1 MPEKNRK
8 GFFKKTREGSAKI
21 GRIFRPFFRWEV
33 AGLLGVFFGLLLLI
47 SLVTYDATDNE
58 KLSRFSFGALFHP
71 KEVVTFN
78 KAGIL
83 GAWLAYSFFAQSGFL
98 AFVLGLFALVLGSQ
112 LFLKKNWNRL
122 YFKALPFVVFY
133 VLFAVI
139 VDTVLHQETYAFD
152 GEPSF
157 GGQFSFGIA
166 AFLAA
171 LIGQVGAVVFL
182 LVLSLALSVL
192 FRPEL
197 LNLKLSKP
205 SLPAVRFPTAKPKA
219 ESSATSPMLTER
231 AVPSTGFGT
240 SQGGA
245 AVKKESG
252 LKKFWGKFKDFGKV
266 EIEKE
271 RRQQEASRTTKAG
284 GAVATPDV
292 VEPEEA
298 GMPSKK
304 KLAGGAV
311 PVQQESFFKELSD
324 TLRIVKTPDPDLG
337 KYEYPSLALLADPP
351 SGQRGITREEI
362 GRLSDTLEKTLATF
376 GVAIEDAIEAHP
388 GPIITRFEFKPAAGI
403 KINQIVSLADD
414 LALALQAK
422 RIRVVAPIPG
432 KAAVGIEVPNPN
444 PQTVYLK
451 EILASNAFADESAR
465 LPLAFGKSI
474 SGEPVAYDLAR
485 MPHLL
490 IAGATGSGKSVCL
503 NGLITSLLYRKHPA
517 ELRFIFIDPK
527 MLELSVYAGIPHLE
541 RAVVTSPRIAEKV
554 LADAVVEMEERYR
567 ALAKASVRNIEDYNK
582 KKKTAERLPYLVIVV
597 DELADLMMS
606 SVSTRTETLITR
618 LAQMAR
624 AVGIHLVLAT
634 QRPSVDVITG
644 LIKANFSSRI
654 AFQVASK
661 VDSRTI
667 LDANGAEKLLGSG
680 DMLFMYTGRPEPERI
695 HGAFISGAETEA
707 LVDFLK
713 TQAYQVPPM
722 DNFVV
727 TPEAELEEEENDDRP
742 DDLFRQAV
750 ELVVRHRQ
758 GSVSLLQRRLGI
770 GYQRAARLIDQ
781 LEAAGIVGPYD
792 GSKARE
798 VLVGKDYLEKQ
809 GSAPLPPM
817 N

>member
-1 MPEKNRK
+1 MPEKSKK
-8 GFFKKTREGSAKI
+8 GFFKKTKDNGAKI

-47 SLVTYDATDNE
+47 SLVTYDSSDNE

-71 KEVVTFN
+71 KEVLTAN

-83 GAWLAYSFFAQSGFL
+83 GAWLAYNFYAQSGFF
-98 AFVLGLFALVLGSQ
+98 AIVLGLFALVFGSQ
-112 LFLKKNWNRL
+112 LFLKKNWSRVYL
-122 YFKALPFVVFY
+122 KAAPFVIYY

-139 VDTVLHQETYAFD
+139 VDAVLHQETYVFD
-152 GEPSF
+152 GEPTF

-166 AFLAA
+166 SFLMA
-171 LIGQVGAVVFL
+171 LMGQVGSVVL
-182 LVLSLALSVL
+182 LLALALALVVL
-192 FRPEL
+192 FKPEL
-197 LNLKLSKP
+197 LKMKFKKP
-205 SLPAVRFPTAKPKA
+205 EIPSVRFPTAKPKEEASLAMAA
-219 ESSATSPMLTER
+219 ERPIR
-231 AVPSTGFGT
+231 GAV
-240 SQGGA
+240 
-245 AVKKESG
+245 AVKKESSW
-252 LKKFWGKFKDFGKV
+252 KKFWNTFKDFGKV
-266 EIEKE
+266 EIEKTRTPE
-271 RRQQEASRTTKAG
+271 VSRTTKAG
-284 GAVATPDV
+284 AAVAAPEV

-298 GMPSKK
+298 ALPPKK
-304 KLAGGAV
+304 KSGAVV

-324 TLRIVKTPDPDLG
+324 TLKIVKSPDPDLG

-351 SGQRGITREEI
+351 TGQRGISREEI

-376 GVAIEDAIEAHP
+376 GVAIEDQIEAHP
-388 GPIITRFEFKPAAGI
+388 GPIITRFEFKPAAGV

-451 EILASNAFADESAR
+451 EILASNAFGDEGMR
-465 LPLAFGKSI
+465 LPMALGKSI
-474 SGEPVAYDLAR
+474 GGEAVAYDLAK

-503 NGLITSLLYRKHPA
+503 NALITSLLYRKHPA

-554 LADAVVEMEERYR
+554 LADAVIEMEERYR

-582 KKKTAERLPYLVIVV
+582 KKKTNERLPYLVIIV

-667 LDANGAEKLLGSG
+667 LDGNGAEKLLGSG

-707 LVDFLK
+707 LVGFLK
-713 TQAYQVPPM
+713 GQNYEVPPM
-722 DNFVV
+722 DNFAV
-727 TPEAELEEEENDDRP
+727 TPEAELEEETNDDRP

-758 GSVSLLQRRLGI
+758 GSVSLLQRRLGV

-798 VLVGKDYLEKQ
+798 VLVDKDYLAKQ
-809 GSAPLPPM
+809 GSTPLPPV

>member
-1 MPEKNRK
+1 MPEKSKK
-8 GFFKKTREGSAKI
+8 GFFKKTRDNGAKI
-21 GRIFRPFFRWEV
+21 GRLFRPFFRWEV

-47 SLVTYDATDNE
+47 SLVTYDSSDNE

-71 KEVVTFN
+71 KEVLTAN

-83 GAWLAYSFFAQSGFL
+83 GAWLAYNFYAQAGFF
-98 AFVLGLFALVLGSQ
+98 AFVLGLFALVFGSQ
-112 LFLKKNWNRL
+112 LFLKKNWSRL
-122 YFKALPFVVFY
+122 YFKTAPFVIY
-133 VLFAVI
+133 YILFAVI
-139 VDTVLHQETYAFD
+139 VDSVLHQELYQFD

-166 AFLAA
+166 SFLSA
-171 LIGQVGAVVFL
+171 LIGQVGAVVL
-182 LVLSLALSVL
+182 LLALALALVVL
-192 FRPEL
+192 FKPSL
-197 LNLKLSKP
+197 LNLKLKKP
-205 SLPAVRFPTAKPKA
+205 ELPSVRFPTAKPKA
-219 ESSATSPMLTER
+219 ESATVAPMMAER
-231 AVPSTGFGT
+231 HPLPREE
-240 SQGGA
+240 
-245 AVKKESG
+245 KKESG
-252 LKKFWGKFKDFGKV
+252 LKKFWKTFKDFGKV
-266 EIEKE
+266 EIDKTHQSEI
-271 RRQQEASRTTKAG
+271 SRTAKAAGAALAPEVAEPEESAAPPKKKAG
-284 GAVATPDV
+284 GA
-292 VEPEEA
+292 
-298 GMPSKK
+298 
-304 KLAGGAV
+304 L

-324 TLRIVKTPDPDLG
+324 TLKIVKTPDPDLG
-337 KYEYPSLALLADPP
+337 KYEYPSLVLLADPP
-351 SGQRGITREEI
+351 TGQRGITREEI

-376 GVAIEDAIEAHP
+376 GVAIEDQIEAHP
-388 GPIITRFEFKPAAGI
+388 GPIITRFEFKPAAGV

-414 LALALQAK
+414 LALAMQAK

-451 EILASNAFADESAR
+451 EILASNAFADEGMR
-465 LPLAFGKSI
+465 LPMALGKTI
-474 SGEPVAYDLAR
+474 GGEAIAYDLAR

-503 NGLITSLLYRKHPA
+503 NALITSLLYRKHPA

-582 KKKTAERLPYLVIVV
+582 KKKANERLPYLVIVV

-695 HGAFISGAETEA
+695 HGAFISGAETEG

-713 TQAYQVPPM
+713 GQAYQVPPM
-722 DNFVV
+722 DNFAV

-798 VLVGKDYLEKQ
+798 VLVDKDYLAKQ
-809 GSAPLPPM
+809 GSAPLPPV

>member
-1 MPEKNRK
+1 MPEKSKK
-8 GFFKKTREGSAKI
+8 GFFKKTKENGVKI

-47 SLVTYDATDNE
+47 SLVTYDAADNE

-71 KEVVTFN
+71 KEVLTFN

-83 GAWLAYSFFAQSGFL
+83 GAWLAYNFYAQTGFF
-98 AFVLGLFALVLGSQ
+98 AFVLGLFALVFGSQ
-112 LFLKKNWNRL
+112 LFLKKNWSKL
-122 YFKALPFVVFY
+122 YFKTLPLVVYY
-133 VLFAVI
+133 VLFAVT
-139 VDTVLHQETYAFD
+139 VDAVLHQEAYVFD
-152 GEPSF
+152 GKPSF
-157 GGQFSFGIA
+157 GGNFSFGIA
-166 AFLAA
+166 SFLAA
-171 LIGQVGAVVFL
+171 LIGPVGAVVLL
-182 LVLSLALSVL
+182 LVMALALSVL
-192 FRPEL
+192 FKPEL
-197 LNLKLSKP
+197 LNLKLKKP
-205 SLPAVRFPTAKPKA
+205 EIPSVRFPTTKPKA
-219 ESSATSPMLTER
+219 EPSSTSPMMAER
-231 AVPSTGFGT
+231 PIR
-240 SQGGA
+240 GA
-245 AVKKESG
+245 TVLKKESG
-252 LKKFWGKFKDFGKV
+252 LKKFWDKFKDFGKV
-266 EIEKE
+266 DIEGE
-271 RRQQEASRTTKAG
+271 RRQSEAFRGAKAG
-284 GAVATPDV
+284 GAVAVPEV
-292 VEPEEA
+292 MEPETAVET
-298 GMPSKK
+298 PKK
-304 KLAGGAV
+304 KHSGGAV
-311 PVQQESFFKELSD
+311 PVEQESFFRELSD
-324 TLRIVKTPDPDLG
+324 TLKIVKTPDPDLG

-351 SGQRGITREEI
+351 QGQRGITREEI

-376 GVAIEDAIEAHP
+376 GVAIEDQIEAHP
-388 GPIITRFEFKPAAGI
+388 GPIITRFEFKPAAGV

-451 EILASNAFADESAR
+451 EILASNAFADEGMR
-465 LPLAFGKSI
+465 LPMALGKTI
-474 SGEPVAYDLAR
+474 GGEAIAYDLAR

-503 NGLITSLLYRKHPA
+503 NVLVTSLLYRKHPA
-517 ELRFIFIDPK
+517 EMRFIFIDPK

-567 ALAKASVRNIEDYNK
+567 ALAKASVRNIEDYNRK
-582 KKKTAERLPYLVIVV
+582 KKANERLPYLVIVV

-707 LVDFLK
+707 LVNFLK
-713 TQAYQVPPM
+713 GQSYEVPPM

-742 DDLFRQAV
+742 DDLFRQAI

-798 VLVGKDYLEKQ
+798 VLVDKDYLVKQ
-809 GSAPLPPM
+809 GSTPLPPV

>member
-1 MPEKNRK
+1 MGR
-8 GFFKKTREGSAKI
+8 FFQ
-21 GRIFRPFFRWEV
+21 PLFRWEV

-47 SLVTYDATDNE
+47 SLLTYNTGDNE
-58 KLSRFSFGALFHP
+58 KLSRFSFWALFHP
-71 KEVVTFN
+71 KEVATAN
-78 KAGIL
+78 KAGIF
-83 GAWLAYSFFAQSGFL
+83 GAWLAYNFYAQTGFFAFII
-98 AFVLGLFALVLGSQ
+98 ALFSLSAGSQ
-112 LFLKKNWNRL
+112 LFLKKNWSKL
-122 YFKALPFVVFY
+122 YFKVLPFVVFY
-133 VLFAVI
+133 FLFAVV
-139 VDTVLHQETYAFD
+139 VDTVLHRETYEFS
-152 GEPSF
+152 GIPSF
-157 GGQFSFGIA
+157 GGHFSFGA
-166 AFLAA
+166 ASFLTA
-171 LIGQVGAVVFL
+171 LIGPVGSVAFL
-182 LVLSLALSVL
+182 FVLALAMAFL
-192 FRPEL
+192 FWPQI
-197 LNLKLSKP
+197 LNLKLKKP
-205 SLPAVRFPTAKPKA
+205 ALPSVLFPGGGRKEEETALPASGRTVPTA
-219 ESSATSPMLTER
+219 SFATGRTATAKS
-231 AVPSTGFGT
+231 
-240 SQGGA
+240 
-245 AVKKESG
+245 ESG
-252 LKKFWGKFKDFGKV
+252 LKKLWGRIRDFGKV
-266 EIEKE
+266 DVERNGRKE
-271 RRQQEASRTTKAG
+271 ESKLPRTS
-284 GAVATPDV
+284 GAVASPVDTETP
-292 VEPEEA
+292 EPA
-298 GMPSKK
+298 ATPKK
-304 KLAGGAV
+304 KSSGAAV

-324 TLRIVKTPDPDLG
+324 TLKIVKTPDPDLG
-337 KYEYPSLALLADPP
+337 KYEYPSLSLLADPP

-376 GVAIEDAIEAHP
+376 GVAIEDQIEAHP
-388 GPIITRFEFKPAAGI
+388 GPIITRFEFKPAAGV
-403 KINQIVSLADD
+403 KINQIVTLADD

-432 KAAVGIEVPNPN
+432 KAAVGIEVPNPH

-451 EILASNAFADESAR
+451 EILSSTAFADEEMR
-465 LPLAFGKSI
+465 LPMALGKKI
-474 SGEPVAYDLAR
+474 GGEPVAYDLSK

-503 NGLITSLLYRKHPA
+503 NSLVTSLLYRKHPA

-567 ALAKASVRNIEDYNK
+567 ALAKASVRNIEDYNRK
-582 KKKTAERLPYLVIVV
+582 KKANERLPYLVIVV

-707 LVDFLK
+707 LVGFLK
-713 TQAYQVPPM
+713 SQSYEVPPL
-722 DNFVV
+722 DNFAI

-742 DDLFRQAV
+742 DELFRQAV

-798 VLVGKDYLEKQ
+798 VLVEKDYLEQQK
-809 GSAPLPPM
+809 SAPQQGPVK
-817 N
+817 

>member
-1 MPEKNRK
+1 MPEKSKK
-8 GFFKKTREGSAKI
+8 GFFRNTKETGKRL
-21 GRIFRPFFRWEV
+21 GRIFAPLFRWEV
-33 AGLLGVFFGLLLLI
+33 LGLLGVFFGLLLLI
-47 SLVTYDATDNE
+47 SLITYEASDNE
-58 KLSRFSFGALFHP
+58 KLPRFSLGVLFHP
-71 KEVVTFN
+71 EEVVTAN

-83 GAWLAYSFFAQSGFL
+83 GAWLAYNFYAQTGFFA
-98 AFVLGLFALVLGSQ
+98 FVIGVLALVAGSQ
-112 LFLKKNWNRL
+112 LFLKKNWDRL
-122 YFKALPFVVFY
+122 YLKVLPFVLFY
-133 VLFAVI
+133 VLFAVV
-139 VDTVLHQETYAFD
+139 VDTVLHQEVYDFD
-152 GEPSF
+152 GTPTF
-157 GGQFSFGIA
+157 GGHFSFGA
-166 AFLAA
+166 SAFLSA
-171 LIGQVGAVVFL
+171 LVGPVGAVVFL
-182 LVLSLALSVL
+182 LVLALALSIL
-192 FRPEL
+192 FKPSL
-197 LNLKLSKP
+197 LNLKLKKP
-205 SLPAVRFPTAKPKA
+205 ILPAVRFPTAKSKTELSTGVGQA
-219 ESSATSPMLTER
+219 LSAASSTLTER
-231 AVPSTGFGT
+231 AVR
-240 SQGGA
+240 GA
-245 AVKKESG
+245 TALKEASG
-252 LKKFWGKFKDFGKV
+252 LRKFWQKVKDFGRVDLDKTRQRDLLRMSKV
-266 EIEKE
+266 EPAVAAPDGFEP
-271 RRQQEASRTTKAG
+271 Q
-284 GAVATPDV
+284 GAVA
-292 VEPEEA
+292 A
-298 GMPSKK
+298 SKK
-304 KLAGGAV
+304 KGIGVAGSGE
-311 PVQQESFFKELSD
+311 QESFFKELSD
-324 TLRIVKTPDPDLG
+324 TLRIVKPPESDLG
-337 KYEYPSLALLADPP
+337 KYEYPALGLLADPP
-351 SGQRGITREEI
+351 SGQRGITKEEI
-362 GRLSDTLEKTLATF
+362 GRLSETLEKTLATF
-376 GVAIEDAIEAHP
+376 GVAIEDEILAHP
-388 GPIITRFEFKPAAGI
+388 GPIITRFEFKPAAGV

-432 KAAVGIEVPNPN
+432 KAAVGIEVPNPY

-451 EILASNAFADESAR
+451 EILASSAFADEGMR
-465 LPLAFGKSI
+465 LPIALGKSI
-474 SGEPVAYDLAR
+474 GGEPVAYDLAR

-490 IAGATGSGKSVCL
+490 IAGSTGSGKSVCL
-503 NGLITSLLYRKHPA
+503 NVLITSLLYRKHPA

-527 MLELSVYAGIPHLE
+527 MLELSVYAGLPHLE
-541 RAVVTSPRIAEKV
+541 RGVVTSPRIAEKV
-554 LADAVVEMEERYR
+554 LADVVVEMEERYR
-567 ALAKASVRNIEDYNK
+567 ALAKASVRSIEDYNR
-582 KKKTAERLPYLVIVV
+582 KKKTSERLPYLVILV

-606 SVSTRTETLITR
+606 SISTRTETLITR

-695 HGAFISGAETEA
+695 HGAYISGEDTEG
-707 LVDFLK
+707 LVKFLK
-713 TQAYQVPPM
+713 AQSYEVPPM

-798 VLVGKDYLEKQ
+798 VLVDRNYLEK
-809 GSAPLPPM
+809 GAAPLGPA

>member
-1 MPEKNRK
+1 
-8 GFFKKTREGSAKI
+8 
-21 GRIFRPFFRWEV
+21 
-33 AGLLGVFFGLLLLI
+33 
-47 SLVTYDATDNE
+47 
-58 KLSRFSFGALFHP
+58 
-71 KEVVTFN
+71 
-78 KAGIL
+78 
-83 GAWLAYSFFAQSGFL
+83 
-98 AFVLGLFALVLGSQ
+98 VLGLFALVFGSQ
-112 LFLKKNWNRL
+112 LFLKKNWSRL
-122 YFKALPFVVFY
+122 YLKAAPFVIYY
-133 VLFAVI
+133 VLLAVI
-139 VDTVLHQETYAFD
+139 VDAVLHQETYVFD
-152 GEPSF
+152 GEPTF

-166 AFLAA
+166 SFLMA
-171 LIGQVGAVVFL
+171 LIGQVGAVVL
-182 LVLSLALSVL
+182 LLALALALVVL
-192 FRPEL
+192 FKPSL
-197 LNLKLSKP
+197 LNLKLKKP
-205 SLPAVRFPTAKPKA
+205 ELPSVRFPMAKPKEA
-219 ESSATSPMLTER
+219 VVAPPMATD
-231 AVPSTGFGT
+231 PSTSFGT
-240 SQGGA
+240 SRSVRGA
-245 AVKKESG
+245 AGVKKESG
-252 LKKFWGKFKDFGKV
+252 WKKFWNTFKDFGKV
-266 EIEKE
+266 EIE
-271 RRQQEASRTTKAG
+271 RTHQSEASRTAKAG
-284 GAVATPDV
+284 APRLDSGSSTAEV
-292 VEPEEA
+292 VEPEEVTT
-298 GMPSKK
+298 PPKK
-304 KLAGGAV
+304 KVGAAV
-311 PVQQESFFKELSD
+311 PVQQESFFRELSD
-324 TLRIVKTPDPDLG
+324 TLKIVKTPDPDLG

-351 SGQRGITREEI
+351 MGQRGITREEI

-376 GVAIEDAIEAHP
+376 GVAIEDQIEAHP
-388 GPIITRFEFKPAAGI
+388 GPIITRFEFKPAAGV

-432 KAAVGIEVPNPN
+432 KAAVGIEVPNPH

-451 EILASNAFADESAR
+451 EILASNAFADLGMR
-465 LPLAFGKSI
+465 LPLALGKSI
-474 SGEPVAYDLAR
+474 GGEAIAYDLAR

-503 NGLITSLLYRKHPA
+503 NALITSLLYRKHPA

-554 LADAVVEMEERYR
+554 LADAVIEMEERYR

-582 KKKTAERLPYLVIVV
+582 KKKTSERLPYLVIVV

-667 LDANGAEKLLGSG
+667 LDGNGAEKLLGSG

-695 HGAFISGAETEA
+695 HGAFISGAETEG

-713 TQAYQVPPM
+713 SQNYEVPPM
-722 DNFVV
+722 DNFAV
-727 TPEAELEEEENDDRP
+727 TPEAELEEETNDDRP

-758 GSVSLLQRRLGI
+758 GSVSLLQRRLGV

-798 VLVGKDYLEKQ
+798 VLVDKDYLAKQ
-809 GSAPLPPM
+809 GSAPLPPV

>member
-1 MPEKNRK
+1 
-8 GFFKKTREGSAKI
+8 
-21 GRIFRPFFRWEV
+21 
-33 AGLLGVFFGLLLLI
+33 
-47 SLVTYDATDNE
+47 
-58 KLSRFSFGALFHP
+58 
-71 KEVVTFN
+71 
-78 KAGIL
+78 
-83 GAWLAYSFFAQSGFL
+83 
-98 AFVLGLFALVLGSQ
+98 
-112 LFLKKNWNRL
+112 
-122 YFKALPFVVFY
+122 
-133 VLFAVI
+133 
-139 VDTVLHQETYAFD
+139 
-152 GEPSF
+152 
-157 GGQFSFGIA
+157 
-166 AFLAA
+166 
-171 LIGQVGAVVFL
+171 
-182 LVLSLALSVL
+182 
-192 FRPEL
+192 
-197 LNLKLSKP
+197 
-205 SLPAVRFPTAKPKA
+205 
-219 ESSATSPMLTER
+219 
-231 AVPSTGFGT
+231 
-240 SQGGA
+240 
-245 AVKKESG
+245 
-252 LKKFWGKFKDFGKV
+252 
-266 EIEKE
+266 
-271 RRQQEASRTTKAG
+271 
-284 GAVATPDV
+284 
-292 VEPEEA
+292 
-298 GMPSKK
+298 
-304 KLAGGAV
+304 
-311 PVQQESFFKELSD
+311 
-324 TLRIVKTPDPDLG
+324 
-337 KYEYPSLALLADPP
+337 SLALLADPP
-351 SGQRGITREEI
+351 TGQRGITREEI

-376 GVAIEDAIEAHP
+376 GVAIEDQIEAHP
-388 GPIITRFEFKPAAGI
+388 GPIITRFEFKPAAGV

-451 EILASNAFADESAR
+451 EILASNAFADLGMR
-465 LPLAFGKSI
+465 LPMAFGKTI
-474 SGEPVAYDLAR
+474 GGEAIAYDLAK

-503 NGLITSLLYRKHPA
+503 NALITSLLYRKHPA

-554 LADAVVEMEERYR
+554 LADAVIEMEERYR
-567 ALAKASVRNIEDYNK
+567 ALAKASVRNIEDYNRK
-582 KKKTAERLPYLVIVV
+582 KKANERLPYLVIVV
-597 DELADLMMS
+597 DELADLMIS

-667 LDANGAEKLLGSG
+667 LDGNGAEKLLGLG

-695 HGAFISGAETEA
+695 HGAFISGAETEG

-713 TQAYQVPPM
+713 SQNYEVPPM
-722 DNFVV
+722 DNFAV
-727 TPEAELEEEENDDRP
+727 TPEAELEEETNDDRP

-758 GSVSLLQRRLGI
+758 GSVSLLQRRLGV

-798 VLVGKDYLEKQ
+798 VLVDKDYLAKQ
-809 GSAPLPPM
+809 GSAPLPPV